1 MNEKQLK
8 SLFWSSLKAGHV
20 EGNSLIPSQAE
31 AEIRIIQEAHFRSF
45 DLLLAAIMKEPCK
58 DDYYSHYGNVLA
70 RTQLLESFAR
80 SQNCRIDCIRFYPV
94 EVKSDDDTIDE
105 RLPNQIVDA
114 ILTFGLSVVVL
125 DKDHA
130 KRVRAGRV
138 GRFLP
143 ATIIGYTGS
152 DDLFEV
158 VSTFDRFVS
167 SGIFGFHK
175 AGLARMLAHDEISFG
190 RAYSRLA
197 LLQRILE
204 KVAFNQ
210 LYDNLGLEREELEF
224 LQRLSGMR
232 VFSNERRIA
241 KLVKE
246 TANAKLTDFM

>member
-31 AEIRIIQEAHFRSF
+31 AEIRIIQEAHFRRF
-45 DLLLAAIMKEPCK
+45 DLLLAAIMKEPGK
-58 DDYYSHYGNVLA
+58 EDYSHYGNMLV

-80 SQNCRIDCIRFYPV
+80 SQKCRIDCIQFYPV

-125 DKDHA
+125 DKGHA

-143 ATIIGYTGS
+143 ATIIGYTG
-152 DDLFEV
+152 DGDRFEV

-197 LLQRILE
+197 LLQRMLE

-210 LYDNLGLEREELEF
+210 LYDNLGLEQEELEF